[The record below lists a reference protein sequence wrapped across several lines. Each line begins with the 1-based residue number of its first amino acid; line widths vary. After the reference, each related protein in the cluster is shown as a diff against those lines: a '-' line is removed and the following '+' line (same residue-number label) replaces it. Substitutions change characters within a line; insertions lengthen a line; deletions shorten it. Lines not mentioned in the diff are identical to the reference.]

1 MLPVLSFRVIF
12 SLKAK
17 ILFEEN
23 TRKNIGISIFPQ
35 LLFDCKIFARAYLRR
50 LNII

>member
-1 MLPVLSFRVIF
+1 MLPVLFFRVIF

-23 TRKNIGISIFPQ
+23 TRKNIGISIFHSS
-35 LLFDCKIFARAYLRR
+35 FSVVKYSHAR
-50 LNII
+50 ICVV